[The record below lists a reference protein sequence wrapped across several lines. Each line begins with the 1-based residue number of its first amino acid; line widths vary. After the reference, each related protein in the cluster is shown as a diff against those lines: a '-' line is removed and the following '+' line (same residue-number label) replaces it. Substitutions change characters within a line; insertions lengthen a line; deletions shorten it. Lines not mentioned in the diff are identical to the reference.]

1 MFSSTTGVRALLV
14 CAGLALVC
22 AASSQA
28 RAQNIWRPNN
38 AWDIPAPEVAFN
50 FAPGADV
57 DSNTNSPPF
66 GYPPVATGGATG
78 FALVTGATGFARENG
93 DAIRDRIETVFGRY
107 DHFFNLHTSGGATAD
122 IVMPVLA
129 NGRLTWAGPAN
140 NQARFKVQVEVQL
153 LRQDDRPNP
162 MAPLPATYTAVGGL
176 VTLDSGWKTEPFFG
190 GPVDLS
196 QTWMQRFANQ
206 ATGERQYKIETTV
219 KMIAQA
225 DNAGVFGANNT
236 RIDFNFASADATT
249 SRGVT
254 QTVTAEPANYANTNS
269 REVMSADWAARRF
282 GVTGDGVIVGII
294 EPGKATNHADF
305 GARLTRTNG
314 GGAAGNNYES
324 EHTTAVASVIGSQ
337 SADLKQRGVAP
348 GASMVTSDAS
358 DHGSTLNAINDML
371 TNRMGAAP
379 RGVINFSMK
388 GGIAGSEPL
397 DAIIH
402 ANPNVSFVWA
412 AGNDRLTAPE
422 AGYTYVGTVPN
433 PNYAHNNIAVGALDS
448 TFATMEEFSSNTQ
461 GNLPTK
467 PDIVAPGGY
476 ILSASNRDLNNDGQ
490 LNDYSRSFVAN
501 QWTKTLNPND
511 PRYPEM
517 GRISGTSFA
526 APHVSGVIALM
537 NEYANDRPADYDNR
551 AIDQRVM
558 KAALIAGA
566 RTTGI
571 TSFTG
576 AAWTQSGKT
585 GNLRWNNPTRVP
597 NSLDL
602 SMGGGAA
609 DAFSAL
615 GIYSNKEARVAD
627 NNADNHLK
635 IDLRPTMLDRTGFW
649 DLETVQGRHEVDDT
663 IFAPGTVDYL
673 LGGGA
678 IAPDFPGGPQNGV
691 TSPISYLRVALTWN
705 RTVTGGVYDALDN
718 LELSLFID
726 GFDAFN
732 MAGWDPANGAR
743 DDADFKIAYTE
754 NAAENVKLFD
764 FALPSNFFFGLDV
777 PVPGPDANP
786 GIIFGNMYLQ
796 VRNNS
801 QFAVEYGIAASFIT
815 VPTPSGM
822 ALLALVG
829 VVAARRRRA

>member
-1 MFSSTTGVRALLV
+1 MLSSTTGVRALLV

-28 RAQNIWRPNN
+28 RAQNIWRPTNI
-38 AWDIPAPEVAFN
+38 WDVPAPEFAFN
-50 FAPGADV
+50 LAATADV
-57 DSNTNSPPF
+57 DSNTNRRAT
-66 GYPPVATGGATG
+66 GYQTPATGGRG
-78 FALVTGATGFARENG
+78 GYALITNGTGFARENG
-93 DAIRDRIETVFGRY
+93 DAVLDRIETVFGRY
-107 DHFFNLHTSGGATAD
+107 DHFFNLHASGGAMAD

-129 NGRLTWAGPAN
+129 DGRLTWAGPAN
-140 NQARFKVQVEVQL
+140 NQARFKLQVEVQL

-162 MAPLPATYTAVGGL
+162 MAPLPGTYTAVGGL
-176 VTLDSGWKTEPFFG
+176 VTLDTGWFNDPAGARTT
-190 GPVDLS
+190 DIA

-206 ATGERQYKIETTV
+206 PSGERQYQVQTTV

-225 DNAGVFGANNT
+225 DSAGVFGANNS
-236 RIDFNFASADATT
+236 RVDFNLNSVNSTT

-254 QTVTAEPANYANTNS
+254 QTVTAEPANYANANS
-269 REVMSADWAARRF
+269 REELSADWAFRRF
-282 GVTGDGVIVGII
+282 GVTGAGVNVGII
-294 EPGKATNHADF
+294 EPGKASNHADF

-314 GGAAGNNYES
+314 GAPLGNNYDS
-324 EHTTAVASVIGSQ
+324 EHTTAVASIIGSQ

-348 GASMVTSDAS
+348 GATMITSDTA
-358 DHGSTLNAINDML
+358 DWNGTVNAINDMVA
-371 TNRMGAAP
+371 NRMGAAP

-402 ANPNVSFVWA
+402 ANQNVTFVWA
-412 AGNDRLTAPE
+412 AGNDRLSAPE

-448 TFATMEEFSSNTQ
+448 TFATMEDFSSNTQ

-467 PDIVAPGGY
+467 PDVVAPGGY
-476 ILSASNRDLNNDGQ
+476 VLSASNRDLNNDG
-490 LNDYSRSFVAN
+490 LFNDYTRSFVAN
-501 QWTKTLNPND
+501 QWSKTLNAND

-526 APHVSGVIALM
+526 APHVTGVVALM

-558 KAALIAGA
+558 KATLIAGA

-585 GNLRWNNPTRVP
+585 GNLKWNNPTRVP

-615 GIYSNKEARVAD
+615 GIFSNKEARVAD
-627 NNADNHLK
+627 NNADDHFK
-635 IDLRPTMLDRTGFW
+635 IDMRPTMLDRTGFW

-678 IAPDFPGGPQNGV
+678 IAPDFPGGPQNGI

-705 RTVTGGVYDALDN
+705 RTVTGGAYDALDN
-718 LELSLFID
+718 LELNLFID

-732 MAGWDPANGAR
+732 LAGWDPANGAR
-743 DDADFKIAYTE
+743 DDADFRIAYTE
-754 NAAENVKLFD
+754 NANENVKLFD
-764 FALPSNFFFGLDV
+764 FAIPSFFFFGLDV
-777 PVPGPDANP
+777 PAPGPDANP

-801 QFAVEYGIAASFIT
+801 EFAVEYGIATSFIT

-822 ALLALVG
+822 VLLALVG
-829 VVAARRRRA
+829 VVASRRRRD

>member
-1 MFSSTTGVRALLV
+1 MGLSTTYVRALMA

-22 AASSQA
+22 AASG
-28 RAQNIWRPNN
+28 RVLAQNIYQAQNL
-38 AWDIPAPEVAFN
+38 WDVPTPEVAFN
-50 FAPGADV
+50 LAAGADV
-57 DSNTNSPPF
+57 DSNTNSPPI

-93 DAIRDRIETVFGRY
+93 DAIVDRVETVFGRY
-107 DHFFNLHTSGGATAD
+107 DHFFNLSSAAGATAD

-129 NGRLTWAGPAN
+129 DGRLTWAGPAN
-140 NQARFKVQVEVQL
+140 NQARFKVQVEVRL

-162 MAPLPATYTAVGGL
+162 LAPLPATYTAVGGL

-190 GPVDLS
+190 GPVDVS
-196 QTWMQRFANQ
+196 QTWMQRFADQ
-206 ATGERQYKIETTV
+206 ATGERRYKIETTV

-254 QTVTAEPANYANTNS
+254 QSVAAEPSNYANVNS
-269 REVMSADWAARRF
+269 REAMSADWAFRRF
-282 GVTGDGVIVGII
+282 GVTGAGVNVGII
-294 EPGKATNHADF
+294 EPGKASNHADF

-314 GGAAGNNYES
+314 GGAAGNNYDS
-324 EHTTAVASVIGSQ
+324 EHTTAVASIIGSQ

-348 GASMVTSDAS
+348 GASMISSDAS

-371 TNRMGAAP
+371 ANRMGASA

-388 GGIAGSEPL
+388 GGIASGHEL
-397 DAIIH
+397 DSIIH
-402 ANPNVSFVWA
+402 ANQNVSFVWA
-412 AGNDRLTAPE
+412 AGNDRLSAPE

-433 PNYAHNNIAVGALDS
+433 PNYAFNNIAVGALDS
-448 TFATMEEFSSNTQ
+448 TFATMEDFSSNTQ
-461 GNLPTK
+461 GNFPTK
-467 PDIVAPGGY
+467 PDVVAPGGY
-476 ILSASNRDLNNDGQ
+476 VLSASNRDLNNDGQ
-490 LNDYSRSFVAN
+490 LNDYTRSFVAN
-501 QWTKTLNPND
+501 QWSKTLNPND
-511 PRYPEM
+511 PRYPET

-526 APHVSGVIALM
+526 APHVSGVVALM

-566 RTTGI
+566 QTRGI

-576 AAWTQSGKT
+576 AAWTQTGKT
-585 GNLRWNNPTRVP
+585 GNLKASSPTRVP

-602 SMGGGAA
+602 SLGGGLA
-609 DAFSAL
+609 DAYSAL

-627 NNADNHLK
+627 NNASDHLK
-635 IDLRPTMLDRTGFW
+635 IDLRPTMLERTGFW
-649 DLETVQGRHEVDDT
+649 DLETVQGRREIDDT

-678 IAPDFPGGPQNGV
+678 MAPDFQGGPQNGI
-691 TSPISYLRVALTWN
+691 TAPISYLRVALTWN
-705 RTVTGGVYDALDN
+705 RTVTGGAYDALEN
-718 LELSLFID
+718 LELNLFID

-732 MAGWDPANGAR
+732 MAGWDPANGAG
-743 DDADFKIAYTE
+743 DAADYRIAYTE

-764 FALPSNFFFGLDV
+764 FAIPANFFFGLDV
-777 PVPGPDANP
+777 PLPGVDAP
-786 GIIFGNMYLQ
+786 AGLIFGNMYLQ

-801 QFAVEYGIAASFIT
+801 DFAVEYGIAASFIT
-815 VPTPSGM
+815 VPTPSGLAM
-822 ALLALVG
+822 LALMG
-829 VVAARRRRA
+829 VVASRRRRV

>member
-1 MFSSTTGVRALLV
+1 MNTSRVKIRALAT
-14 CAGLALVC
+14 CAGMALVC
-22 AASSQA
+22 VAASHA
-28 RAQNIWRPNN
+28 LAQNIWQPVNI
-38 AWDIPAPEVAFN
+38 WDIPAPEFAFN
-50 FAPGADV
+50 LAAGADV
-57 DSNTNSPPF
+57 DSNTNRRGT
-66 GYPPVATGGATG
+66 GYETPATGGRG
-78 FALVTGATGFARENG
+78 GYALITNGTGFAREDGN
-93 DAIRDRIETVFGRY
+93 AVRDRIETVFGHY
-107 DHFFNLHTSGGATAD
+107 DHIFNLHSSGGAMAD

-129 NGRLTWAGPAN
+129 DGRLTWAGPAN
-140 NQARFKVQVEVQL
+140 NQARFKLQVEVQL

-162 MAPLPATYTAVGGL
+162 MAPLPGTYTAVGGL
-176 VTLDSGWKTEPFFG
+176 VTLDTGWFNDPAGARTT
-190 GPVDLS
+190 DIA

-206 ATGERQYKIETTV
+206 PTGERQYKIETTV

-225 DNAGVFGANNT
+225 DSAGVFGANNS
-236 RIDFNFASADATT
+236 RIDFNLNSVNSAT

-254 QTVTAEPANYANTNS
+254 QTVTAEPANYANANS
-269 REVMSADWAARRF
+269 REELSADWAFRRF
-282 GVTGDGVIVGII
+282 GVTGNGVNVGII

-314 GGAAGNNYES
+314 GGGAGNNYDS
-324 EHTTAVASVIGSQ
+324 EHTTAVASIIGASN
-337 SADLKQRGVAP
+337 ADLKKRGVAP
-348 GASMVTSDAS
+348 GANLITSDTA
-358 DHGSTLNAINDML
+358 DWNGTVNAINDMV

-402 ANPNVSFVWA
+402 ANQNVTFVWA
-412 AGNDRLTAPE
+412 AGNDRLSAPE

-448 TFATMEEFSSNTQ
+448 TFKTMEDFSSNTQ
-461 GNLPTK
+461 GSFPTK
-467 PDIVAPGGY
+467 PDVVAPGGY
-476 ILSASNRDLNNDGQ
+476 VLSASNRDLNNDGT
-490 LNDYSRSFVAN
+490 LNDYTRSFVAN
-501 QWTKTLNPND
+501 QWSKTLNAND

-537 NEYANDRPADYDNR
+537 NEYANVHAADYDAR

-566 RTTGI
+566 RTTGV

-576 AAWTQSGKT
+576 ASWTQSGKT
-585 GNLRWNNPTRVP
+585 GSLKWNNPTRVP

-602 SMGGGAA
+602 SLGGGVA

-627 NNADNHLK
+627 NNAARNFQ
-635 IDLRPTMLDRTGFW
+635 IDLRPTMLDRDGFW
-649 DLETVQGRHEVDDT
+649 DLETVGAKQGARS
-663 IFAPGTVDYL
+663 GTVDYL

-678 IAPDFPGGPQNGV
+678 IAPDFPGGPQNGI

-705 RTVTGGVYDALDN
+705 RTVTGGAYDALAN
-718 LELSLFID
+718 LELNLFLD
-726 GFDAFN
+726 GFDTTN
-732 MAGWDPANGAR
+732 LVGWDPAFGEA
-743 DDADFKIAYTE
+743 DAVDYKIAYTE
-754 NAAENVKLFD
+754 NADENVKLFD
-764 FALPSNFFFGLDV
+764 FAIPSSYFFGLDV
-777 PVPGPDANP
+777 PIPGPNARP
-786 GIIFGNMYLQ
+786 GTIFGNMYLQ

-801 QFAVEYGIAASFIT
+801 EVAVEYGIAASFIR
-815 VPTPSGM
+815 VPTPSGI

-829 VVAARRRRA
+829 VVATRRRRD